1 MGKLT
6 SKGKHTVKVGNHP
19 HTNLISKLVIMRG
32 GEYKCRIFEMHL
44 KLRDQ
49 QLKTI
54 MYTYRL
60 LYQNLMLTT
69 NENSIIDINTKKEKG
84 GASLAAQWL
93 RICLPMQGTRVQALV
108 WEDSTCRGATR
119 PVSHN
124 C

>member
-1 MGKLT
+1 
-6 SKGKHTVKVGNHP
+6 
-19 HTNLISKLVIMRG
+19 MRG

-60 LYQNLMLTT
+60 LYQNLMVTT

-93 RICLPMQGTRVQALV
+93 RVCLLMRGTRVRALV
-108 WEDSTCRGATR
+108 WEDPTCHGAAG